1 MSVKERDTLPPGHPW
16 ADGITVQF
24 KNRLAEAA
32 ATPDPP
38 KAFRKSMV
46 DQICEDNPGA
56 DPERVAQ
63 MIADM
68 GG

>member
-1 MSVKERDTLPPGHPW
+1 MSVKVRDELPPGHPW

-32 ATPDPP
+32 AAPDPP
-38 KAFRKSMV
+38 KAFRDSIV
-46 DQICEDNPGA
+46 AAVLEDNPGA
-56 DPERVAQ
+56 DPEAVAQ